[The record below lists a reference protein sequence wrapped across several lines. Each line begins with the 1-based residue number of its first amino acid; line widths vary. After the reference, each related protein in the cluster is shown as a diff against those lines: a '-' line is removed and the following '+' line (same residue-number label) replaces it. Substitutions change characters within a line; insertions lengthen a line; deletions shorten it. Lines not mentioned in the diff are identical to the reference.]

1 METDSLNKTPEEI
14 TKMYDTL
21 RDSIR
26 NYISRVLADNN
37 ATKDNP
43 LEINAA
49 LEFGAMGLSTLEMP
63 HVESIFQDD
72 DGSGMIWM
80 NTDWN
85 SEPVDFDELYVDD
98 QIDIVRK
105 LKYL

>member
-1 METDSLNKTPEEI
+1 MKAETLNRNRDEI
-14 TKMYDTL
+14 TGMYDSL

-26 NYISRVLADNN
+26 NYVSRVLADNN
-37 ATKDNP
+37 ATEDNP
-43 LEINAA
+43 LEINTA

-85 SEPVDFDELYVDD
+85 GEPVDFDELYIDD
-98 QIDIVRK
+98 QIDIVMN
-105 LKYL
+105 L